1 MIFCNRCGAYAAKG
15 ATVCPKCNSDL
26 SAFGHESMSRGK
38 FAPVS
43 VTPAAT
49 SVLMGATAPTLDLTD
64 YGSFSGRFVAVFVD
78 GLLMLVAM
86 LALTVVIALVFKVGV
101 PDLQKPAQGAAMIGG
116 FLVVYLL
123 ALLAPAVYEIVMI
136 GQQGATIGKKSRRL
150 VVVRTNGEAVSM
162 GRSVLRYLIK
172 MFLSSILLIGYLMA
186 LFTAKKQALHDLIAD
201 TIVVHTS

>member
-26 SAFGHESMSRGK
+26 SAFGHESMSRGN
-38 FAPVS
+38 FVPLS
-43 VTPAAT
+43 GTPAAT
-49 SVLMGATAPTLDLTD
+49 SVLMGATALDLTD

-172 MFLSSILLIGYLMA
+172 MFLSSIFLIGYLIA

>member
-38 FAPVS
+38 FAPTS

-49 SVLMGATAPTLDLTD
+49 SVLMGATALDLTD

-86 LALTVVIALVFKVGV
+86 LALTVVIALVFKGGV

>member
-26 SAFGHESMSRGK
+26 SVFGHESMSRGK
-38 FAPVS
+38 FAPTS

-49 SVLMGATAPTLDLTD
+49 SVLMGATALDLTD

>member
-15 ATVCPKCNSDL
+15 ATVCPICNSDL
-26 SAFGHESMSRGK
+26 SAFGHESMSRGN
-38 FAPVS
+38 FVPLS
-43 VTPAAT
+43 GTPAAT
-49 SVLMGATAPTLDLTD
+49 SVLMGATALDLTD

-201 TIVVHTS
+201 TIVVHTGA